1 MISRFRWAALPVMML
16 AGGVALGFA
25 RTQQSG
31 PRNTPCATPAEGLL
45 LPSRDLY
52 CLELNPIPDLD
63 SVVATFELNRIP
75 APFGTNVSRDGAH
88 RYAPVLRLR
97 GMPQPSTIEAN
108 ARAWVAWIATPTLS
122 QSLKLGTVRNGENK
136 LPIIDWSKY
145 VVLVTAEQSD
155 TVSQP
160 SGRAVV
166 RGLSPGTRLQPPDMI
181 QFLYGAGRVDTAITS
196 VKASEHA
203 GHMMAPAPNSG
214 TTQWV
219 HPVMPRGLSMMP
231 AEMKLPPP
239 RAEPFLPA
247 ITGDIPNARPREIL
261 RANDGDTIVL
271 TAGPVRQTIAGRS
284 FVGYGYNGQVP
295 GPLIWAQQG
304 ATVHVRYQNRIDWPT
319 SVHWHGVRLDNKS
332 DGAVGLTQ
340 NAVAP
345 GGSFDYT
352 VQLRDAGLYWYHPHQ
367 RDDVLRDLGLYG
379 NLMVRTSSAQYSP
392 ANREEVLM
400 LDDFEITPE
409 GVLPYGR
416 ERASHALSGRFGST
430 LLVNGKTDWSLAVK
444 RGEVVRFY
452 LTNTSNTRVFN
463 ISFGDARM
471 KVLGADISPFER
483 EEWVESVVIGPAERY
498 TVDVQFTRTGN
509 TALENR
515 VVAIDHV
522 FGRFFPQVDTL
533 GVVRVDGS
541 AARPEN
547 SASFAA
553 VHEQRATIAD
563 IDRFRRYFD
572 RAPDKELVVRFQ
584 AQGLPF
590 VVDRFLRFDSIYFNP
605 VEWAGTMP
613 MMNWNATTAEAKWIL
628 EEPGTG
634 RRNMDI
640 KWAFKTGDVIK
651 VRIANPRESL
661 HGMQHPIHFHG
672 QRFLVLEQNGIR
684 NTNLAWKDTFLLPAG
699 NTADILLEL
708 SNPGSWMAHCHISEH
723 MESGMMMTLDVR

>member
-1 MISRFRWAALPVMML
+1 MMSRLRWRLLLLPVL
-16 AGGVALGFA
+16 AGGVAAGFA
-25 RTQQSG
+25 RTQQATA
-31 PRNTPCATPAEGLL
+31 RNTPCATPARGLL

-75 APFGTNVSRDGAH
+75 APFGTNVSRDGAQ

-97 GMPQPSTIEAN
+97 GLPQPSGLEAG
-108 ARAWVAWIATPTLS
+108 ARVWIAWIATPTLT
-122 QSLKLGTVRNGENK
+122 QALKLGEVRNGENR
-136 LPIIDWSKY
+136 LPVIDWSKY
-145 VVLVTAEQSD
+145 VVLVTAEKSE
-155 TVSQP
+155 TVSEP
-160 SGRAVV
+160 TGRAVV

-181 QFLYGAGRVDTAITS
+181 QFLYGAGRVDTASTS

-203 GHMMAPAPNSG
+203 AHMATPAPSSG
-214 TTQWV
+214 TTQWL

-247 ITGDIPNARPREIL
+247 IAGEIPNARPREMM

-271 TAGPVRQTIAGRS
+271 TAGPVRQTIGGRS

-295 GPLIWAQQG
+295 GPLIWAAQG
-304 ATVHVRYQNRIDWPT
+304 ATVHVRFQNRIDWPT
-319 SVHWHGVRLDNKS
+319 SVHWHGVRLDNRS

-345 GGSFDYT
+345 GASFDYT
-352 VQLRDAGLYWYHPHQ
+352 VHLRDAGLYWYHPHQ

-379 NLMVRTSSAQYSP
+379 NLVVRPPSAQYAP

-400 LDDFEITPE
+400 LDDFEVTPE

-416 ERASHALSGRFGST
+416 ERSSHALSGRFGTT
-430 LLVNGKTDWSLAVK
+430 LLVNGKTDWSLDVA

-463 ISFGDARM
+463 ISFGDARI

-483 EEWVESVVIGPAERY
+483 EEWVESVVIAPAERY
-498 TVDVQFTRTGN
+498 TVDVLFERAGDV
-509 TALENR
+509 ALENR

-533 GVVRVDGS
+533 GVVHVENRGS
-541 AARPEN
+541 ANNP
-547 SASFAA
+547 SFATL
-553 VHEQRATIAD
+553 HEQRATIAD

-584 AQGLPF
+584 AEGLPF

-613 MMNWNATTAEAKWIL
+613 MMNWNATPAEVQWIL
-628 EEPGTG
+628 EEPTTG

-640 KWAFKTGDVIK
+640 KWDFKVGDVVKI
-651 VRIANPRESL
+651 RIANPRESL

-723 MESGMMMTLDVR
+723 MESGMMMSFEVR